1 MTWIQLND
9 LICPLYLAESNE
21 PLALLLVFN
30 SIHSVFVDHL
40 VANSKSISNT
50 IILYPMFHSSW
61 TWSYSDRTIQLY
73 YPFFPYNFLLK
84 FKISSPPFY
93 IYDTPRVRRLR
104 AKSFIHSLVSSFV
117 MPLLL
122 LNVMSFL
129 QYHQS
134 LSKILCF
141 LSNCNNPM

>member
-21 PLALLLVFN
+21 PLASLLVFN

-93 IYDTPRVRRLR
+93 IYDTPRNYKV
-104 AKSFIHSLVSSFV
+104 K
-117 MPLLL
+117 
-122 LNVMSFL
+122 
-129 QYHQS
+129 
-134 LSKILCF
+134 SKILYPESCIILCHAPASTERDELF
-141 LSNCNNPM
+141 AIPSKFYPRFCAF